1 MTIEQLT
8 TFFAWNSAI
17 NIAFLLF
24 AALALA
30 VFRGWAMGIHSAM
43 TGVAQEDLPKL
54 YFQYLS
60 AYKVL
65 TLVFCVVPYL
75 VLRFAM

>member
-17 NIAFLLF
+17 NIVFLLI

-30 VFRGWAMGIHSAM
+30 VFRGWVMGIHSAM
-43 TGVAQEDLPKL
+43 MGVEEADLPKL

-65 TLVFCVVPYL
+65 TLVLCVVPYL
-75 VLRFAM
+75 VLRFVM